1 MLFTF
6 SHLWYDNLVT
16 VFRLPA
22 QGRSYFAIMKL
33 LDSILNSL
41 PIPKK
46 NEPVEY
52 YFGLNISPSTV
63 YGCVWGIRSGKLHVL
78 SSSKTVYES
87 EKDLVEAAN
96 FVLDEALADFQP
108 EPTKILFGVPD
119 DWLADDDLKPEY
131 LKTLKQLVKELD
143 VVPLAYV
150 ASTNA
155 IAHLIA
161 RQTGVPLTAIL
172 VHISDPVTVSV
183 IKTGKVQG
191 TKQVKKSDHLAKDIE
206 KALMNFTE
214 VEVMP
219 SKIIIY
225 GDDKVSKYKEDLT
238 SYAWMTQLPFLHL
251 PKIED
256 LDPSIV
262 VQAVAYAGASEID
275 PEVHVLSQNIVEDV
289 KSHSKTKHL
298 PLDEELHHGRHQA
311 KDKHGLDNVG
321 FVTGDIADQNQEI
334 LMEDEELGGGED
346 VDVYGRAVPMRHNSH
361 SVKESHQSAVPALSS
376 GPKMGMP
383 VGILGLLGGSTK
395 LLIIPLVL
403 LVLVGVYMYFQK
415 AKVTVFVDLK
425 TVENTTTVTAD
436 PKVSAV
442 DESNKIIPGEMVSAE
457 VSGNDKGQATGKKQ
471 VGDAAKGKVIIYN
484 ATDKALVIDKGT
496 TLTNDKGLKF
506 TLDGSVQVASKS
518 ASAAD
523 PPTKSSL
530 VDATASVI
538 GPDSNIPAGGDLSVG
553 GFNKSDVVAKVDTA
567 FSGGVSKDVTVVTAD
582 DQNRLLA
589 KVLSDLKKQAKDEL
603 QSKMTGDVKVLE
615 EALSDTVIKKT
626 FSKNVGDQASDFTL
640 NLTVKLLGTSYKDSD
655 LKSIVSKLVQVD
667 VPAGYDL
674 DLSQTETQADVS
686 KVEKDGRL
694 VFSAK
699 FKAKL
704 MPKFDLEQ
712 LKKDIAFKSASQAAD
727 RLKQIENVIGSDIE
741 FKPDLP
747 GPLERLPILTKNI
760 DLEVTAK

>member
-1 MLFTF
+1 
-6 SHLWYDNLVT
+6 
-16 VFRLPA
+16 
-22 QGRSYFAIMKL
+22 MKFF
-33 LDSILNSL
+33 DSILNSL
-41 PIPKK
+41 PFPKK
-46 NEPVEY
+46 SEPVEY
-52 YFGLNISPSTV
+52 FFGLNISPTTV

-87 EKDLVEAAN
+87 EKDLIEAAN
-96 FVLDEALADFQP
+96 YVLDEALADFQP

-131 LKTLKQLVKELD
+131 LKTLKHLVKELD

-155 IAHLIA
+155 ISHLIA

-172 VHISDPVTVSV
+172 VHIADPVTVSV
-183 IKTGKVQG
+183 VKTGKVQG
-191 TKQVKKSDHLAKDIE
+191 TKQVKKSDNLAKDIE

-219 SKIIIY
+219 SKILIY
-225 GDDKVSKYKEDLT
+225 GDDKVGKYKEELT
-238 SYAWMTQLPFLHL
+238 SYAWMTQLPFMHL

-256 LDPSIV
+256 LEPGVV
-262 VQAVAYAGASEID
+262 VQSVAYAGASEID
-275 PEVHVLSQNIVEDV
+275 PDVHVSSQNLVEDV
-289 KSHSKTKHL
+289 KGQSKVKHL
-298 PLDEELHHGRHQA
+298 PLDEQPHQGRHQTA
-311 KDKHGLDNVG
+311 DKHGLDNLG
-321 FVTGDIADQNQEI
+321 FVTGDIASQNQEMM
-334 LMEDEELGGGED
+334 MEDEELGGGED
-346 VDVYGRAVPMRHNSH
+346 VDVYGRAVPMRRGGHL
-361 SVKESHQSAVPALSS
+361 VKESHQSSVPSLPAM
-376 GPKMGMP
+376 PKMGMP

-403 LVLVGVYMYFQK
+403 LVLVGVYLYFQK

-436 PKVSAV
+436 PKVAVV
-442 DESNKIIPGEMVSAE
+442 DEANKIIPGEMVSAE
-457 VSGNDKGQATGKKQ
+457 VSGSDKGQATGKKQ

-484 ATDKALVIDKGT
+484 ATDKSLVIDKGT

-530 VDATASVI
+530 VDATAAVI

-603 QSKMTGDVKVLE
+603 QAKMTGDVKVLE
-615 EALSDTVIKKT
+615 EALTDTVIKKT
-626 FSKNVGDQASDFTL
+626 FSKNVGDQASEFNL

-667 VPAGYDL
+667 VPAGFDL
-674 DLSQTETQADVS
+674 DLAQTETQADVS
-686 KVEKDGRL
+686 KIEKDGRL
-694 VFSAK
+694 IFTAK

-712 LKKDIAFKSASQAAD
+712 LKKDIVFKSPIEAD
-727 RLKQIENVIGSDIE
+727 KRLKQIENVIGTE
-741 FKPDLP
+741 VELTPNVP
-747 GPLERLPILTKNI
+747 VPLSRLPILAKNI